1 MRRGSANVHGGV
13 VCTDHVL
20 TPPTPLPNSASCMTC
35 LFGDGGQ
42 VTAHVQPM
50 SCDEAYFELPS
61 AVDVEGVVAGLRRR
75 IVDATGRGRVLVCAP
90 PLLLRLG
97 P

>member
-1 MRRGSANVHGGV
+1 M
-13 VCTDHVL
+13 
-20 TPPTPLPNSASCMTC
+20 
-35 LFGDGGQ
+35 
-42 VTAHVQPM
+42 TAHVQPM

-97 P
+97 PWCTLCGVHAALWDRALCCLCAAEVITTVVL